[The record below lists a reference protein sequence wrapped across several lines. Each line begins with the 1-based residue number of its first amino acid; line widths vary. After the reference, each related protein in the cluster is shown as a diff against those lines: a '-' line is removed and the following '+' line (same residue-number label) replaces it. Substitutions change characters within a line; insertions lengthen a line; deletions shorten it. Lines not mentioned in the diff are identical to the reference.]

1 MNIIYPCVNLPDHDL
16 SLLLFELFGLGAG
29 LFPKCQQFE
38 RKVGLFGR
46 VANVETWELREL
58 DRVLNK
64 K

>member
-1 MNIIYPCVNLPDHDL
+1 MNIIYPCVKLPDHDL

-29 LFPKCQQFE
+29 LFPKGQQLE

-46 VANVETWELREL
+46 VTNVETWELRVL